1 LGFYPACLIE
11 GVGNNWISKIFKSVK
26 GLINNPHIV
35 LTSHIKERPLFAK
48 IITFL
53 DTGSLYQEKN
63 VCKYRISEKNKLI
76 ETINL
81 INGKFRAPK
90 IKFLYRTIDHINMI
104 HNTNIE
110 KLPLDNSNIGS
121 NAWLA
126 GFADADGQF

>member
-1 LGFYPACLIE
+1 
-11 GVGNNWISKIFKSVK
+11 
-26 GLINNPHIV
+26 
-35 LTSHIKERPLFAK
+35 
-48 IITFL
+48 
-53 DTGSLYQEKN
+53 LYQEKN

-121 NAWLA
+121 NARLA